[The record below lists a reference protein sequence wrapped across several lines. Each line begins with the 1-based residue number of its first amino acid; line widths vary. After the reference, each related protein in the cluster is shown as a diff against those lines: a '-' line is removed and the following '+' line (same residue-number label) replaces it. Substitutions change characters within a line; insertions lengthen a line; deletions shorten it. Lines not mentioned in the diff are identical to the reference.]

1 MEDWI
6 SKSQFRI
13 ATTQDVVLHS
23 ECAFTFH
30 TPFTGDEGSKTT
42 AGILVNL
49 QTFLGTVEELAGE
62 GLFLR
67 IIKRRVEK
75 NTNPMDKVI
84 TAPKTLGIGVDGGFE
99 SEDDRYEIITSYS
112 LVARSKISE
121 DGTIQSVE
129 ECIYDDSFKTNK
141 QGVYPDTLFSCIES
155 IQNHSG
161 MALQQDL
168 EVWKLEEEP
177 LPISKYAYNLPI
189 IENGKTISPN
199 PTDWRCESSGETDNL
214 WLNLSDGYIGGGRR
228 NWDGTGGSNGALDH
242 YLETGKL
249 YPLVVKLGTI
259 TANVDDADCYSYA
272 PDEDGPV
279 KIPNLDDLLRK
290 RGIHVT
296 DMYVLTI
303 LYLHCQ
309 SEFKQCCFT
318 IFFYDLKSFYPNPF
332 LCSFMVGIKLPNQ
345 QRNSRLN

>member
-1 MEDWI
+1 MDDWI
-6 SKSQFRI
+6 SRIHFRN
-13 ATTQDVVLHS
+13 ATSQDVVLHS
-23 ECAFTFH
+23 ECAYTFH
-30 TPFTGDEGSKTT
+30 TPFTGEEDSRT
-42 AGILVNL
+42 AGILVDL

-75 NTNPMDKVI
+75 KLNPNDEEITDKSI
-84 TAPKTLGIGVDGGFE
+84 PIKLGIGIDGGFE
-99 SEDDRYEIITSYS
+99 SDDDRYDIVTKYS
-112 LVARSKISE
+112 LVARSKTSE
-121 DGTIQSVE
+121 DGTIQTVE
-129 ECIYDDSFKTNK
+129 ECVYDDLFKNKK
-141 QGVYPDTLFSCIES
+141 QGFYPKTLFSCIES

-168 EVWKLEEEP
+168 QVWILEDEP
-177 LPISKYAYNLPI
+177 LPISKYAYNLPFV
-189 IENGKTISPN
+189 ENGKTLSPN
-199 PTDWRCESSGETDNL
+199 PSDWKCECSGETENL

-242 YLETGKL
+242 YLETGKI

-259 TANVDDADCYSYA
+259 TANINDADCYSYA

-296 DMYVLTI
+296 DMYVHITL
-303 LYLHCQ
+303 
-309 SEFKQCCFT
+309 
-318 IFFYDLKSFYPNPF
+318 FFIPDF
-332 LCSFMVGIKLPNQ
+332 CSVKNFMA
-345 QRNSRLN
+345 